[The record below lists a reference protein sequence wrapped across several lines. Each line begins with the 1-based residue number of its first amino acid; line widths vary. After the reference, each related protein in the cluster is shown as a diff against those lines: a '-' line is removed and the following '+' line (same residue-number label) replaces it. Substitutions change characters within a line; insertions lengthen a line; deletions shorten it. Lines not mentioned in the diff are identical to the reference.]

1 MSAENFTVE
10 ALDTIFKQLNEA
22 KAALENAEKEKNDF
36 VKSVNAK
43 IIDNDYKISEAE
55 QAAKQFDEEID
66 KVDAIIKLQNFR
78 KGKIDETIEFVKSI
92 QWQFGSYIGQAN
104 TTYGANAN
112 PDEIDILD
120 IIVEKLDLILHAV
133 STLSGCLENLSSKVS
148 DDVGTKQKERS
159 ALEEKKKEC
168 SRKSEQLRSELDNL
182 NQLNEHYI
190 KLLGIGNLSL
200 TKECDF
206 KDDDVDE

>member
-10 ALDTIFKQLNEA
+10 ALNAIFKQLNEA
-22 KAALENAEKEKNDF
+22 KAALENAEKEKSDF

-66 KVDAIIKLQNFR
+66 KVDAIIEKQNFR

-92 QWQFGSYIGQAN
+92 QWQFGSYISQAN
-104 TTYGANAN
+104 TTYGVNAN

-148 DDVGTKQKERS
+148 DDVSTKQKERS

-168 SRKSEQLRSELDNL
+168 SRKSEQLRLESENL